1 MNDDSTTHDYRAFV
15 RSKLQLES
23 LGGFTPSFMPDFLF
37 DFQRFLV
44 EWAVQKGRTAVLN
57 MKAAVEGE
65 RREAPKQKAMF
76 EEDKPEVAWPDVAGD
91 DDDVAV

>member
-65 RREAPKQKAMF
+65 RREAPKQKAI
-76 EEDKPEVAWPDVAGD
+76 KRAWMRRS
-91 DDDVAV
+91 AVRPASEARMISN